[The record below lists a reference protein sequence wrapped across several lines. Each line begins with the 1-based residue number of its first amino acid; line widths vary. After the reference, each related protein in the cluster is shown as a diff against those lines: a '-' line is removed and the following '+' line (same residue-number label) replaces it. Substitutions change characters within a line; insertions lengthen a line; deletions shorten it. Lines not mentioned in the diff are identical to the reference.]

1 MILYLIITPM
11 TNVYGLKQANLLGV
25 TLEIN
30 VRKWGASAGPKLE
43 VISLMDQLSFFY
55 IKKYKKRKRFK

>member
-1 MILYLIITPM
+1 M